1 MNEIPHYTGLQAM
14 RETLTHTQHLD
25 SSYRLTRHERQG
37 TVVVWLS
44 RVDSQ
49 YPGGIQWL
57 FPIES
62 RYQRALEE
70 FLQYRPLEMKR
81 RSDGIINP

>member
-1 MNEIPHYTGLQAM
+1 MDQVPHYTGLQAM
-14 RETLTHTQHLD
+14 TETLTHTQHLD
-25 SSYRLTRHERQG
+25 ASYRLTRHERNG

-57 FPIES
+57 LPIES

-70 FLQYRPLEMKR
+70 FLKHGAFKREGRPN
-81 RSDGIINP
+81 GIVNP